1 MTSATRSTRGALSRR
16 SLLRGGMGAVGGLG
30 LASALSGCGTALS
43 AGLAATELSPGTLT
57 FWNLFGGG
65 DGARLK
71 VMLDKYAADNGGPSS
86 LQAATFAWG
95 NPYYTKVALATLG
108 NKPPDVAISH
118 LTRSRNL
125 AQANLLTPITDEM
138 LSSVGLKST
147 DFNQKAWEQ
156 QKVDGVSY
164 AIPLDTHPYVMYYNT
179 DVCKKAGLLDS
190 DGKLKPIQGTEQWE
204 AALTAAKK
212 VTGAYGATTATVA
225 DNSTSWRW
233 FQTLYAQQGGSP
245 WLGDA
250 GTRLTLDDD
259 LTVKTL
265 AYIQKLTKSGL
276 MPQQA
281 DYTTSQVMMFT
292 GKSAFYMQG
301 VWEITTA
308 QAQKGLKFGMVPV
321 PTLFDKAATQ
331 ADSHMF
337 VLPRMDR
344 TPEKTK
350 RAMGFVKSML
360 DQSNTWAAGGH
371 IPAYLPYRDSDAY
384 KKLSPQSNYA
394 GAADYAVYDSQA
406 WYSGSGSNFENIVGA
421 QMGLVQQGGSSP
433 AAALSSVKRQLT
445 VYTNTANPL

>member
-1 MTSATRSTRGALSRR
+1 MTVQTRSTRGALSRR
-16 SLLRGGMGAVGGLG
+16 SLLRGGLAAAGGLG
-30 LASALSGCGTALS
+30 LAGALSGCGTALS
-43 AGLAATELSPGTLT
+43 SGLAGTELSPGTLT

-65 DGARLK
+65 DGARLT

-108 NKPPDVAISH
+108 NKPPDVAVSH
-118 LTRSRNL
+118 LTRARNL

-138 LSSVGLKST
+138 LASVGLKST
-147 DFNQKAWEQ
+147 DFNQKVWEQ

-164 AIPLDTHPYVMYYNT
+164 AIPLDTHPYVMFYNT
-179 DVCKKAGLLDS
+179 DVCQKAGLLDS
-190 DGKLKPIQGTEQWE
+190 AGKLKPIQGTEQWE

-212 VTGAYGATTATVA
+212 VTGAYGASTASVG

-233 FQTLYAQQGGSP
+233 FQTLYSQQNGSA

-250 GTRLTLDDD
+250 GKKLTYDEDK
-259 LTVKTL
+259 TVKTL

-276 MPQQA
+276 MPTQA
-281 DYTTSQVMMFT
+281 DYATSQVLMFT
-292 GKSAFYMQG
+292 GKSAFYLQG
-301 VWEITTA
+301 EWEITTA

-321 PTLFDKAATQ
+321 PTLFDQPGAQ

-337 VLPRMDR
+337 VLPRMSR
-344 TPEKTK
+344 SPEKMK

-371 IPAYLPYRDSDAY
+371 IPAYLPYRDSAAY
-384 KKLSPQSNYA
+384 KNLSPQSNYA
-394 GAADYAVYDSQA
+394 GAADYARYDSQA

-421 QMGLVQQGGSSP
+421 QMGLVQQGTSSP
-433 AAALSSVKRQLT
+433 AAAVSSIKRQLT
-445 VYTNTANPL
+445 VYTKTANPL